1 MVKITKSI
9 GGLSIFLCFSLFFQS
24 CLREHAFEGSR
35 QDMVFKFN
43 SWLTVNI
50 ETKILEIKYGN
61 RIYKD
66 TVNISDEDLQIIF
79 DSFEKNRITDL
90 SGKLF
95 YVDYVILPPSD
106 LEIQVYENSKLKSS
120 VIVAYDFMN
129 KNAELP
135 LNGQE
140 VMNFKNDVMSVFRRQ
155 PEIVKAREL
164 CRTWH
169 DEDMTNSRR
178 PIKR

>member
-1 MVKITKSI
+1 MVKIAKPV
-9 GGLSIFLCFSLFFQS
+9 GLYIFLYVFVFFQS
-24 CLREHAFEGSR
+24 CSREHPFDKSH
-35 QDMVFKFN
+35 QDLVFKFN
-43 SWLTVNI
+43 SWLSVNI

-61 RIYKD
+61 RRYRD
-66 TVNISDEDLQIIF
+66 TVNLSDEDLQIIF

-90 SGKLF
+90 SGEFF
-95 YVDYVILPPSD
+95 YGDYVILPPSD